1 MQLVVDANILLT
13 AFLKKALTRELL
25 LDARIELAA
34 PEHLLSETR
43 RHLRADASI
52 RKRTG
57 LPVEQIETLFSLLTF
72 RIQVFPQVSY
82 RPFMKQA
89 LQAAAHRED
98 APYLALAL
106 MLNSAVWS
114 NDKGMKEQTAVAVH
128 TTPEL
133 LSILQMMSE

>member
-1 MQLVVDANILLT
+1 MQLVVDANILLA
-13 AFLKKALTRELL
+13 AFLRKALTRELL
-25 LDARIELAA
+25 LDARLELAA

-43 RHLRADASI
+43 RHLLRDASI
-52 RKRTG
+52 GKRIG
-57 LPVEQIETLFSLLTF
+57 LPVEQIETLFFLLTS

-82 RPFMKQA
+82 RSFMKQA
-89 LQAAAHRED
+89 LQLAAHRED

-128 TTPEL
+128 TTSEL
-133 LSILQMMSE
+133 LSILQEMSE